1 MRKEEAEAILKKY
14 HARLFSKKSN
24 LSKMSDNDLEIL
36 NVFQK
41 FSQKIKPLVPM
52 QAK

>member
-14 HARLFSKKSN
+14 HARIFSKRSN
-24 LSKMSDNDLEIL
+24 LSTVNDNDLEIL
-36 NVFQK
+36 NVFRK

-52 QAK
+52 QIK

>member
-14 HARLFSKKSN
+14 HARLFSKNLN
-24 LSKMSDNDLEIL
+24 LSKVSDNDLEIF

-41 FSQKIKPLVPM
+41 FSQKIKPVVSV
-52 QAK
+52 QTK

>member
-14 HARLFSKKSN
+14 HARIFSKKSN
-24 LSKMSDNDLEIL
+24 LSKGNDNDLEIF

-41 FSQKIKPLVPM
+41 FSQKIKPLAPV
-52 QAK
+52 QIK

>member
-14 HARLFSKKSN
+14 HAKIFSKKSN
-24 LSKMSDNDLEIL
+24 LSTKSDNDLEIF

-41 FSQKIKPLVPM
+41 FSQIKPLIQM

>member
-14 HARLFSKKSN
+14 HAKIFSKKS
-24 LSKMSDNDLEIL
+24 SPSTKADNDLEIL

-41 FSQKIKPLVPM
+41 FSQKIQVASV
-52 QAK
+52 Q